1 VSLEPLGPPEPPGPA
16 GTVAPTGS
24 AAPASLATLL
34 SAHDPVLLSRVED
47 AGLNASAPPQQRWV
61 DGWLVRTSPGK
72 AQRARCINAVAAGR
86 RPVEEKLAACQALY
100 RELGLPF
107 LVRITPFTQ
116 PGELDARLAAAG
128 YAFHDDTRVMV
139 LPDLAGALLDPGRPP
154 AQTEWQELPPESFAE
169 AVGDMRGSSAE
180 ARRAHAERLR
190 ASPVPYRGFIL
201 RRGAEVL
208 ACGQIAQEE
217 ELVGLYDVATDTR
230 QQRQGLA
237 SWLCKQL
244 LTVAKKQSGARSAYL
259 QVGADNQAARRIY
272 SRMGFADAYRY
283 HYRAE
288 RPPH

>member
-1 VSLEPLGPPEPPGPA
+1 VSPEPPQPPGPA
-16 GTVAPTGS
+16 QASPDS
-24 AAPASLATLL
+24 ASLATLL
-34 SAHDPVLLSRVED
+34 SAHDPILLSRVED

-86 RPVEEKLAACQALY
+86 RPVDEKLDACRALY

-116 PGELDARLAAAG
+116 PPALDARLAAAG
-128 YAFHDDTRVMV
+128 FAFHDDTRVMV
-139 LPDLAGALLDPGRPP
+139 LPELARASLEAGPTPP
-154 AQTEWQELPPESFAE
+154 DTDWLELAPAEFAE
-169 AVGDMRGSSAE
+169 AVGTMRGSSAE

-190 ASPVPYRGFIL
+190 ASPVPYRGFVV
-201 RRGAEVL
+201 RRGPEVL

-217 ELVGLYDVATDTR
+217 ELVGLYDIATDTR

-244 LTVAKKQSGARSAYL
+244 LTVAQTKYGARSAYL
-259 QVGADNQAARRIY
+259 QVGADNHAARRIY
-272 SRMGFADAYRY
+272 SRLGFTDAYRY

-288 RPPH
+288 PPPL